1 MARLPT
7 CNGWSPDNVMLQILT
22 PFHWASRSSPTWT
35 ASSVDPG
42 VLWHEKVGKY
52 SLGERIPCEANPL
65 VPMSCTPHNN
75 LGVGPW
81 RSSIMA
87 FSCAAPHGQPAL
99 LLAKSLGEVS
109 PSLPPS
115 TCSKAA
121 LRTRKCPS
129 SAPSFSPFSS
139 SPGEDQ
145 LVAHLQQMLMQVN
158 TQPDII
164 GHIKASKERRKEA
177 RVGKQTTKKQPC
189 LQKNRIQA
197 SGWPGVLLLSSL
209 FSISNN
215 NPKMLTG
222 SLC

>member
-1 MARLPT
+1 
-7 CNGWSPDNVMLQILT
+7 
-22 PFHWASRSSPTWT
+22 
-35 ASSVDPG
+35 
-42 VLWHEKVGKY
+42 
-52 SLGERIPCEANPL
+52 
-65 VPMSCTPHNN
+65 MSCTPHNN
-75 LGVGPW
+75 LGMGALTLQRNGIQLCSPAW
-81 RSSIMA
+81 
-87 FSCAAPHGQPAL
+87 AAC
-99 LLAKSLGEVS
+99 S
-109 PSLPPS
+109 PPS
-115 TCSKAA
+115 QVPGGSVSESFTFIMHSCSKAA

-129 SAPSFSPFSS
+129 LAPSFFPFSS

-164 GHIKASKERRKEA
+164 GHIKASKERRKEG

-197 SGWPGVLLLSSL
+197 SGCPGVLLLSSL

-215 NPKMLTG
+215 YPKMLTG